1 MPRPKQ
7 ISDEELLKIALDCFL
22 EHGPKVSTQIIAD
35 QAGLSQP
42 ALFKRFGTKEELF
55 LQALSPPEHLPVV
68 EWLDKSLD
76 DGPFKPQL
84 LTMLEKVWETLEWVF
99 PQIQVIRDARLPNG
113 ITLSRYKVS
122 PPVRMLSAIE
132 SYMDRAK
139 QLGHIRKNVETKF
152 IAQWIFGVLMGRLNI
167 REALPPREQK
177 KDHAFIKATAELLC
191 AGLLRTEK

>member
-7 ISDEELLKIALDCFL
+7 ITDEELLKIALDCFL
-22 EHGPKVSTQIIAD
+22 ENGPNVSVQIIAD
-35 QAGLSQP
+35 RAGISQP
-42 ALFKRFGTKEELF
+42 AIFKRFGTKEELF

-68 EWLDKSLD
+68 DWINKYPDP
-76 DGPFKPQL
+76 GPFPQQL
-84 LTMLEKVWETLEWVF
+84 VEMLEQVWKTLKWVF
-99 PQIQVIRDARLPNG
+99 PRIQVIRDARLPNG
-113 ITLSRYKVS
+113 IALSRYKVS
-122 PPVRMLSAIE
+122 PPVRILSAIE

-191 AGLLRTEK
+191 AGLLRTE